1 LLPRYGIAPG
11 VSPLELDVLFGRRAP
26 RIVEVGFGN
35 GAALLAMAA
44 ARPDADFLGIEVHG
58 PGVGA
63 LLLRLEDAGLDN
75 VRVAR
80 EDAASVFAVRLP
92 AGSVDAVHVFFP
104 DPWPKKRHHKRRLI
118 QPAFLAHVARVL
130 REGGR
135 LHVAT
140 DWEDYA
146 IHILDAAAAVPQLR
160 NLGGSDGFSPRPDYR
175 PPTKYEQRGQRLGH
189 EVRDMI
195 FEKRGKSVGNG

>member
-1 LLPRYGIAPG
+1 
-11 VSPLELDVLFGRRAP
+11 
-26 RIVEVGFGN
+26 
-35 GAALLAMAA
+35 MAA
-44 ARPDADFLGIEVHG
+44 ARPDTDFLGIEVHG

-63 LLLRLEDAGLDN
+63 LLLRLEEAGLGN

-80 EDAASVFAVRLP
+80 EDAAAMFAARLP
-92 AGSVDAVHVFFP
+92 TGSVDAVHVFFP

-118 QPAFLAHVARVL
+118 QPEFLVHVARVL
-130 REGGR
+130 RQGGR

-146 IHILDAAAAVPQLR
+146 IHILEAAAAVPELR
-160 NLGGSDGFSPRPDYR
+160 NLGGADGFSPRPDYR

-189 EVRDMI
+189 AVRDMI
-195 FEKRGKSVGNG
+195 FEKREGSGGKD